1 MMTDDDLDQL
11 RARMDAGNMTRGE
24 RQEAL
29 KRLREDA
36 DELAQMDAD
45 DDDLDDDEI
54 EFWEDDR
61 DGTSRGARMPVRV
74 ARQYAPEHVKGWLA
88 RQASTVTGAVGDTAG
103 KLTGAEVGEP
113 RPPRPRRFRNAPRTD
128 AGTFTGSAP
137 AATPPTGKR
146 FVAGRRVG

>member
-1 MMTDDDLDQL
+1 MMTDEELDAI
-11 RARMDAGNMTRGE
+11 RARMDAGNMTRAE

-29 KRLREDA
+29 RRLREDA
-36 DELAQMDAD
+36 DELAAAEQAA

-88 RQASTVTGAVGDTAG
+88 RQGRNITDSVG
-103 KLTGAEVGEP
+103 LTEDETGEP
-113 RPPRPRRFRNAPRTD
+113 GPPRSPRPRRFRNAPRTD
-128 AGTFTGSAP
+128 AGTFTGT
-137 AATPPTGKR
+137 AAATTPPTGKR